1 MATEGQYTTWR
12 GDDPGFQTQAVGNY
26 PDKSDAADKDNIY
39 LSDQGWAYRHYKNA
53 EKTKYWDEIIW
64 AGYVSDQV
72 QDNLPIGKFGAESQ
86 VFLVGD
92 GFQYASGPYPLVVST
107 IGEVDVT
114 GAESCTTGV
123 AEVYTASNNGSFSG
137 TKVYA
142 WKVFQGSTDVSGSQ
156 TITNGTTANATIT
169 FAADGAYTVKCT
181 ISDQAGAQAAVT
193 GGMNVLS
200 EAANTADTIGQ
211 VALSGKLSPILGV
224 TYEYTITYT
233 GTAPIGDIT
242 PALVSAGNDIGTPT
256 LVSQTENES
265 GDGGQFV
272 MSCAFA
278 TSTAIGTSRVLTA
291 TLTDAGASDNG
302 QANTSATLT
311 ATTKGKLGTVT
322 AAVGSATVAKGTAST
337 NCTSATTG
345 GVPTATAA
353 QTGTTFSWVVATY
366 PDGGDGKVTFGD
378 ATLED
383 TTFAVAAD
391 APVGTYTLKVDWLNS
406 NCTPDDV
413 SATVDVTVTA

>member
-1 MATEGQYTTWR
+1 MAPTEGEYTTWR
-12 GDDPGFQTQAVGNY
+12 GDNPGFQTQAVGNY

-53 EKTKYWDEIIW
+53 DKTKYWDEVIW
-64 AGYVSDQV
+64 SGYVSDQV
-72 QDNLPIGKFGAESQ
+72 QENLPIGKFGAEAQ
-86 VFLVGD
+86 TFLVGD
-92 GFQYASGPYPLVVST
+92 GFAYASGPYPATVST

-114 GAESCTTGV
+114 GAESCTTNV
-123 AEVYTASNNGSFSG
+123 AEVYTATNNGSTQSG
-137 TKVYA
+137 QTYA
-142 WKVFQGSTDVSGSQ
+142 WTVFQGSTDVTSAQ
-156 TITNGTTANATIT
+156 TVANGTTAAATIT

-181 ISDQAGAQAAVT
+181 VGASGQASVT
-193 GGMNVLS
+193 GAMNVLS
-200 EAANTADTIGQ
+200 EAANTADTIGT
-211 VALSGKLSPILGV
+211 VELSGKLVPILGV
-224 TYEYTITYT
+224 TYQYTITYT

-242 PALVSAGNDIGTPT
+242 PALASAGNDIGTPT

-291 TLTDAGASDNG
+291 TLTDAGASDNP
-302 QANTSATLT
+302 QTATLT
-311 ATTKGKLGTVT
+311 ATTAGKLGTVT
-322 AAVGSATVAKGTAST
+322 AAVGSASVAQGTAST

-345 GVPTATAA
+345 GVSAATAA

-366 PDGGDGKVTFGD
+366 PVGGEGKVTFGN
-378 ATLED
+378 AALED

-391 APVGTYTLKVDWLNS
+391 APVGTYKLKIDWLNS
-406 NCTPDDV
+406 NCVPDDV

>member
-64 AGYVSDQV
+64 AGFVSDQV
-72 QDNLPIGKFGAESQ
+72 QENLPIGKFGAESQ
-86 VFLVGD
+86 TFLVGD
-92 GFQYASGPYPLVVST
+92 GFQYASGPYPATVST

-114 GAESCTTGV
+114 GAESVTTSV

-142 WKVFQGSTDVSGSQ
+142 WKVFQGSTDVSSSQ
-156 TITNGTTANATIT
+156 TITNGTTASATIT

-193 GGMNVLS
+193 GGMDVLS
-200 EAANTADTIGQ
+200 EAANTSDTIGQ

-242 PALVSAGNDIGTPT
+242 PTLASAGNDIGTPT

-291 TLTDAGASDNG
+291 TLTDAGAADNP
-302 QANTSATLT
+302 QTATLT

-345 GVPTATAA
+345 GVSAATAA
-353 QTGTTFSWVVATY
+353 QTGTTFKWTVSTA
-366 PDGGDGKVTFGD
+366 DGD
-378 ATLED
+378 ASKITFADDTLED
-383 TTFAVAAD
+383 TTFGVAAD
-391 APVGTYTLKVDWLNS
+391 CPAGTYTLKITWHND

-413 SATVDVTVTA
+413 EATVDVTVPA

>member
-1 MATEGQYTTWR
+1 MAPTEGEYTTWR
-12 GDDPGFQTQAVGNY
+12 GDNPGFQTQAVGNY
-26 PDKSDAADKDNIY
+26 PNKSDAADKDNIY

-53 EKTKYWDEIIW
+53 DKTKYWDEVIW
-64 AGYVSDQV
+64 SGYVSDQV
-72 QDNLPIGKFGAESQ
+72 QENLPIGKFGAEAQ
-86 VFLVGD
+86 TFLVGD
-92 GFQYASGPYPLVVST
+92 GFAYASGPYPATVST

-123 AEVYTASNNGSFSG
+123 AEVYTATNNGSAQSG
-137 TKVYA
+137 QTYA
-142 WKVFQGSTDVSGSQ
+142 WTVFQGSTDVTSAQ
-156 TITNGTTANATIT
+156 TVANGTTAAATIT

-181 ISDQAGAQAAVT
+181 VGVSGQASVT
-193 GGMNVLS
+193 GAMNVLS
-200 EAANTADTIGQ
+200 EAANTADTIGT
-211 VALSGKLSPILGV
+211 VELSGKLVPILGV
-224 TYEYTITYT
+224 TYQYTITYT

-242 PALVSAGNDIGTPT
+242 PALASAGNDIGTPT

-291 TLTDAGASDNG
+291 TLTDAGASDNP
-302 QANTSATLT
+302 QTATLT
-311 ATTKGKLGTVT
+311 ATTAGKLGTVT
-322 AAVGSATVAKGTAST
+322 AAVGSASVAQGTAST

-345 GVPTATAA
+345 GVSAATAA

-366 PDGGDGKVTFGD
+366 PVGGEGKVTFGN
-378 ATLED
+378 AALED

-391 APVGTYTLKVDWLNS
+391 APVGTYTLKIDWLNS
-406 NCTPDDV
+406 NCVPDDV